1 MLLLY
6 YIISFVLDPL
16 MFFFRSYDPVIM
28 TVICDIILILVLS
41 SKRKIKEIENKNKK
55 EIKNN

>member
-6 YIISFVLDPL
+6 YITSFALDPL

-28 TVICDIILILVLS
+28 TVICDIILTLVLS